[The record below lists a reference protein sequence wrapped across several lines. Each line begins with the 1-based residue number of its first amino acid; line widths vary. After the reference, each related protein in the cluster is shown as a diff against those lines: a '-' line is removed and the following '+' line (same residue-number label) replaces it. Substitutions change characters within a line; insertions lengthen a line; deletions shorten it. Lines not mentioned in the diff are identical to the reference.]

1 MRVNHL
7 HLMVPDVPAAAAFFE
22 KYFDL
27 KKTGGNAGLTVLLD
41 DSGFV
46 LTLMKRGARSTGS
59 ALIALCFFVCA
70 DAFGAPRVEEVSFSS
85 HDARLSGSIAY
96 PAGRPLLAAVVFV
109 HGAGKQSRDLALA
122 GRFAGEGIAAL
133 VYDKRGVGKSGGEY
147 EGNYNVSEKNL
158 SLLADDAAA
167 ALQWLA
173 AQPALKSVPI
183 GVTGFSQ
190 GGWIAPL
197 AAERSGKAKF
207 LVLFSGPVCKVS
219 EENIYSAFASD
230 GDLDNVPTFAAALAA
245 RKEPA
250 VWPDFLGRDTNSAED
265 LQRLSIPGLWLF
277 GDRDGSIPV
286 DLSIANLHKLK
297 AAGHRYDYA
306 LFSGQG
312 HDNIDAT
319 FATAVGWIKRQ
330 PRATASMLL
339 PSGSSTNA
347 P

>member
-1 MRVNHL
+1 MR
-7 HLMVPDVPAAAAFFE
+7 
-22 KYFDL
+22 
-27 KKTGGNAGLTVLLD
+27 
-41 DSGFV
+41 SGF
-46 LTLMKRGARSTGS
+46 
-59 ALIALCFFVCA
+59 ALLLSFLVCA
-70 DAFGAPRVEEVSFSS
+70 EAFGAPRVVAITFSS
-85 HDARLSGSIAY
+85 HDTTLSGSIAY
-96 PAGRPLLAAVVFV
+96 PVKQPIHAAVVFV
-109 HGAGKQSRDLALA
+109 HGAGKQARDLALA
-122 GRFAGEGIAAL
+122 ERFANEGIAAL
-133 VYDKRGVGKSGGEY
+133 VYDKRGIGKSGGEY

-167 ALQWLA
+167 ALKALA
-173 AQPALKSVPI
+173 AQPALKAVPV

-197 AAERSGKAKF
+197 AAERSGTAKF
-207 LVLFSGPVCKVS
+207 LVLWSGPICKVS
-219 EENIYSAFASD
+219 EENVYSQFASD

-250 VWPDFLGRDTNSAED
+250 VWPAFLGRDTDSAED
-265 LQRLSIPGLWLF
+265 LQKLSIPGLWLF

-286 DLSIANLHKLK
+286 DLSIRNLRALK
-297 AAGHRYDYA
+297 AAGHHYDYA

-319 FATAVGWIKRQ
+319 FATVVGWIKRQ